1 MAESDA
7 RADARA
13 FLDSIGRGRSEKKD
27 PTGINLSPSEWL
39 KSEEGKNAKVQA
51 MKRREQAEAEA
62 AKLGQEKAV
71 PGINTP
77 IPPDLSKAHEDVNQQ
92 PGAVAAEEKKTHVT
106 LEELYSYLRER
117 HKLSQYHA
125 LGVARNAQA
134 ESAYEIG
141 VVQGKVP
148 KEQAGLGLFQVAMPD
163 RRDSFIMQV
172 PDWQSNWRGQV
183 DFMMRDPRTMEYLAK
198 KFQNSSQAASAF
210 THVIGEKWQDP
221 KVLEKRARARG
232 AEKDLE
238 RGFRRKLDIPKF
250 TGEEEEYAHVRGQ
263 SGGRVKMH
271 RKVYDAYDKMRKAAL
286 KDGIVLDVV
295 SGIRDKEQQQKLYK
309 TFLANVK
316 KHGGKSWNPNAPK
329 TTRDALLKKA
339 SAASVKAGK
348 GEINL
353 TSGGESRHMESKG
366 GIALDISQ
374 HSKAGHGHGWK
385 GYAARKWLLEHAE
398 DYGFIQ
404 HPWARAKDKVHWEYE
419 PDLIAGNRK
428 KAAAR
433 AKAKAEAARKA
444 KALETA
450 KLLKTKPPATRMASK

>member
-1 MAESDA
+1 MAENDA

-13 FLDSIGRGRSEKKD
+13 FLESIGRGRSERKD
-27 PTGINLSPSEWL
+27 PTGIDLSPSEWL
-39 KSEEGKNAKVQA
+39 KSEEGRNAKVQA
-51 MKRREQAEAEA
+51 MKRREQADAEA
-62 AKLGQEKAV
+62 AKLGQEKEV

-141 VVQGKVP
+141 VVQGRVP
-148 KEQAGLGLFQVAMPD
+148 KEKAGLGLFQVAMPD
-163 RRDSFIMQV
+163 RRDSFITQV

-232 AEKDLE
+232 GEKALE
-238 RGFRRKLDIPKF
+238 HAFRRKLGIPKF
-250 TGEEEEYAHVRGQ
+250 TGEEEEYAHVRAQG
-263 SGGRVKMH
+263 GGRAKMR
-271 RKVYDAYDKMRKAAL
+271 RKVYDAYDEMRKAAR
-286 KDGIVLDVV
+286 KDGVVLDLV
-295 SGIRDKEQQQKLYK
+295 SGIRDEEHQKRLYK
-309 TFLANVK
+309 TFLSNVK
-316 KHGGKSWNPNAPK
+316 KYGGEDWDKAK
-329 TTRDALLKKA
+329 DKHALLKKA
-339 SAASVKAGK
+339 NKARAKK
-348 GEINL
+348 GLSEINL
-353 TSGGESRHMESKG
+353 TSGGQSRHMESQG
-366 GIALDISQ
+366 STALDISI
-374 HSKAGHGHGWK
+374 HSAGAPGQEWRAN
-385 GYAARKWLLEHAE
+385 AARKWLLENAE

-404 HPWARAKDKVHWEYE
+404 HDWARRSDKVHWEYE
-419 PDLIAGNRK
+419 PDLIASNRK

-450 KLLKTKPPATRMASK
+450 KLLKTKPPATRIASK